1 MPLPDT
7 HLPVPEV
14 EGMNWVLTWPAD
26 MATLDLQRLVLI
38 GRADALHR
46 TRNAGRKRTREAEAA
61 AVAHEPDVRASKS
74 ADSE

>member
-46 TRNAGRKRTREAEAA
+46 TRNAGRKRKRKATVAVEAA
-61 AVAHEPDVRASKS
+61 AVSNTTEEKQ
-74 ADSE
+74 E